1 MLASMRA
8 AQRYKDVIHKI
19 KVNSARKRP
28 DFIPASVW
36 PAWIQYWNTDEFKEK
51 SHKVKKNRL
60 SEPDGPGT
68 GISKH
73 KGGSRCAEEHLI
85 AMAKQKG
92 VSHDGVS
99 TWDIFLRL
107 HSGRDGEYTE
117 EKSKRIAVSWNT
129 KSGIEDLIPP
139 DANEMSSIYL
149 DVLGRTEKRR
159 VFGLGNRSH
168 LYTASSVDSQS
179 TSQVNTNVISN
190 FEDRLQSFETELRE
204 CREQLQRERED
215 GREEGRREVVLR
227 LELLLEQQQQQM
239 QRQEQQMQEMQQQ
252 QQQ

>member
-1 MLASMRA
+1 MLLGSTLSKRDQNGACLSWNQNSR
-8 AQRYKDVIHKI
+8 KDDFMKNDPKI
-19 KVNSARKRP
+19 AVNCARKRP
-28 DFIPASVW
+28 DFIHASVW

-51 SHKVKKNRL
+51 SHKVKKNRV

-107 HSGRDGEYTE
+107 HSGRDGKYTE
-117 EKSKRIAVSWNT
+117 EKTKRIAREVRAWVEEMSQNQ
-129 KSGIEDLIPP
+129 SLDSVEP

-159 VFGLGNRSH
+159 VFGLENRSH
-168 LYTASSVDSQS
+168 LYTASSVDS
-179 TSQVNTNVISN
+179 
-190 FEDRLQSFETELRE
+190 
-204 CREQLQRERED
+204 
-215 GREEGRREVVLR
+215 
-227 LELLLEQQQQQM
+227 
-239 QRQEQQMQEMQQQ
+239 
-252 QQQ
+252 